1 MLHRGHSCGQRVE
14 MRPFTPLAPWE
25 TTALSRKAPRI
36 LLAQCERSKS
46 APWQPPAASGRV
58 PARLSRQMSGS
69 APARPSPAARPR
81 MSSSAP
87 AHPSRAGRRRV
98 SGSPRTRSTLSSS
111 LHVCQG
117 RSATVPRFRS
127 RLVLHGLRPP
137 RTGIA
142 PWPRAAPSQIFVGI
156 REASPI
162 HPAPTQRSTTRT
174 ALSSKTLFG
183 GRPCRTTADGR
194 WPLQLHASNTRTDGS
209 LAPVWLIGWSLHVCR
224 WTISLPAPSER
235 SSMALWQPPRAQ
247 FSAPGGWAPPLRL

>member
-25 TTALSRKAPRI
+25 TTALSTKAPRI

-127 RLVLHGLRPP
+127 RLVLQPNPPCTDPAARRSVSFDSPCPP
-137 RTGIA
+137 RLDE
-142 PWPRAAPSQIFVGI
+142 PCRSC
-156 REASPI
+156 
-162 HPAPTQRSTTRT
+162 RSTTRT

-209 LAPVWLIGWSLHVCR
+209 LASRHATGRPFRSPQL
-224 WTISLPAPSER
+224 WTLC
-235 SSMALWQPPRAQ
+235 
-247 FSAPGGWAPPLRL
+247 

>member
-1 MLHRGHSCGQRVE
+1 

-25 TTALSRKAPRI
+25 TTALSTKAPRI

-117 RSATVPRFRS
+117 RSATVPRLRS

-137 RTGIA
+137 HTGIA
-142 PWPRAAPSQIFVGI
+142 PWPRAAHSQIFAGI

-162 HPAPTQRSTTRT
+162 HPAPTQRLAAPSPLT
-174 ALSSKTLFG
+174 ARARLAWTSRVDRVGPLPEQPCHPRHSSADDLA
-183 GRPCRTTADGR
+183 GRPPTGAGHSNYTPQIHAQTDRWHRAMQRADRFG
-194 WPLQLHASNTRTDGS
+194 
-209 LAPVWLIGWSLHVCR
+209 
-224 WTISLPAPSER
+224 LPSCGHFADHE
-235 SSMALWQPPRAQ
+235 
-247 FSAPGGWAPPLRL
+247 